1 MYDGES
7 YSGLDGMGFFHSD
20 VSNSKGTSYFSHS
33 IGVNNIREIKKIIVS
48 EVNEKGWT
56 SL

>member
-33 IGVNNIREIKKIIVS
+33 IGVNNIREIKKIIVN